1 MRVKKNNIK
10 DCGIGYKIFGFFDII
25 IMLIVIAVM
34 LFPYLNV
41 LAKALNDANDTMLGG
56 ITLYPRK
63 FTLDNFKVLLDE
75 QSIYSA
81 FFVSITRVVAAVIAG
96 VTVQFMTA
104 YALSRPELKHKRF
117 FNILFM
123 IPMYISGGLIPQ
135 YILFSHIHILN
146 TFWVYILPTCFT
158 FYNVMIVRTY
168 MEINIPNSLIEAG
181 RVMGANEAR
190 IFTAIVFPLCKPI
203 LATIVLW
210 IAVGAWNDWTSTL
223 YYIQKPSLYT
233 LQYILMQTIKESERM
248 QSLIQAAVQNGEN
261 VTKLQNSMTVTP
273 EAMVSAQ
280 VIIVTLPIIIV
291 YPFVQKYFVQG
302 ITLGGVKE

>member
-1 MRVKKNNIK
+1 MRVKKNKIG
-10 DCGIGYKIFGFFDII
+10 DYGIGYKIFSFFNVI
-25 IMLIVIAVM
+25 IMFMVIAVM

-63 FTLDNFKVLLDE
+63 FTLENFKVLLNE
-75 QSIYSA
+75 QSIYGA
-81 FFVSITRVVAAVIAG
+81 FFVSIARVIVAVAVG

-104 YALSRPELKHKRF
+104 YALSRPELKHKRV
-117 FNILFM
+117 FNIIFM

-135 YILFSHIHILN
+135 YILFSHLHILD
-146 TFWVYILPTCFT
+146 TFWVYILPACFT
-158 FYNVMIVRTY
+158 FYNVMIIRTY
-168 MEINIPNSLIEAG
+168 MEINIPKSLIEAG

-190 IFTAIVFPLCKPI
+190 IFVSIVLPLCLPI